1 MNVTARDIVIK
12 HLDKFEILSLKIDPK
27 SEKFLE
33 FYIGFPY
40 LEVRFSKVQFSQ
52 ERSKIKGTVCAGR
65 TPPGGFPPFGVSTF
79 YHADKRLI
87 VGVPSFLRWKPP
99 GGGFPFLC
107 ENLSRG
113 FPL

>member
-40 LEVRFSKVQFSQ
+40 LEVSFSKVQFSQ
-52 ERSKIKGTVCAGR
+52 ERSKIKGTLWTTEFVLVE
-65 TPPGGFPPFGVSTF
+65 PLVGFPPFWGF
-79 YHADKRLI
+79 PPFIRLI
-87 VGVPSFLRWKPP
+87 KVSPFYVELP
-99 GGGFPFLC
+99 GGL
-107 ENLSRG
+107 
-113 FPL
+113 PL